1 LAGTFARLLCLDN
14 VTISSRASALSRVC
28 DKPVEGSAFLESAMN
43 QPTPTAL
50 ITGASGGIGY
60 ELAKLF
66 AADHYNLVL
75 VARSAGKLA
84 EFADDLQRQFNIS
97 AKSVALD
104 LTAAPAPQFLF
115 DQLQRENIGID
126 VLVNNAGYGRM
137 GRFSEI
143 VPQEHLGQIQ
153 LNITALTHLTKL
165 FLAPMLERRS
175 GRILNVAST
184 AGFQPGPMMAVYYAT
199 KAYVISFS
207 EALANELAG
216 SGVTVTC
223 LCPGVTDT
231 GFQGRAGTENTML
244 FRKLRPMDAQTV
256 ARDGYRGLMAGKT
269 LVISGFRNWLLAEAT
284 RFGPRK
290 LVTAISRKV
299 MDQAK

>member
-1 LAGTFARLLCLDN
+1 MT
-14 VTISSRASALSRVC
+14 TSS
-28 DKPVEGSAFLESAMN
+28 K
-43 QPTPTAL
+43 TAL
-50 ITGASGGIGY
+50 ITGASSGIGY

-66 AADHYNLVL
+66 AADHYNLIL

-84 EFADDLQRQFNIS
+84 EFADELQRQFNIS
-97 AKSVALD
+97 AKSLALD

-126 VLVNNAGYGRM
+126 VLVNNAGYGRL
-137 GRFSEI
+137 GAFSQI
-143 VPQEHLGQIQ
+143 AWDDSFGQIQ

-216 SGVTVTC
+216 TGVTVTC
-223 LCPGVTDT
+223 LCPGATDT
-231 GFQGRAGTENTML
+231 GFQGRAGTDNTML

-256 ARDGYRGLMAGKT
+256 ARDGYRGLMAGKA

>member
-1 LAGTFARLLCLDN
+1 MGTK
-14 VTISSRASALSRVC
+14 S
-28 DKPVEGSAFLESAMN
+28 
-43 QPTPTAL
+43 QTAL

-66 AADHYNLVL
+66 AVDHYNLVL
-75 VARSAGKLA
+75 VARSAGKITQ
-84 EFADDLQRQFNIS
+84 FADELQRQFGIS
-97 AKSVALD
+97 AKPVALD

-115 DQLQRENIGID
+115 DQLQRENIVVD

-137 GRFSEI
+137 GRFSDLPLEDD
-143 VPQEHLGQIQ
+143 LGQIQ

-165 FLAPMLERRS
+165 FVAPMLERRS
-175 GRILNVAST
+175 GKILNVAST
-184 AGFQPGPMMAVYYAT
+184 AGFQPGPLMAVYYAT

-207 EALANELAG
+207 EALSNELSG
-216 SGVTVTC
+216 TGVTVTC
-223 LCPGVTDT
+223 LCPGATDT

-244 FRKLRPMDAQTV
+244 FRKLRPMNAATV

-269 LVISGFRNWLLAEAT
+269 LVISGFRNWVLAEAI
-284 RFGPRK
+284 RLSPRK

-299 MDQAK
+299 MDQAR